1 MPMIWAQTTSM
12 YSNASIV
19 ASIVA
24 SRAKV
29 APFAHCLLGGSAP
42 KPLLPDLAICGC
54 GVLLRQTKC
63 STAASSEIK
72 DASVPTNGENQRQH
86 GGVVIVPYD
95 HLCGDIDLL
104 AECPG

>member
-1 MPMIWAQTTSM
+1 MFIM
-12 YSNASIV
+12 
-19 ASIVA
+19 VA

-29 APFAHCLLGGSAP
+29 APFALCLLGGSAP

-54 GVLLRQTKC
+54 GASLRQTKYRT
-63 STAASSEIK
+63 SGSSEMK
-72 DASVPTNGENQRQH
+72 EASVSANGENQRQH

-95 HLCGDIDLL
+95 HLCGDIDLF